1 MIFGVVV
8 LVQPTNFSIGFE
20 VIQIFIEILAG
31 FGMGI
36 ISDVY
41 SSEAFN
47 TIKKARSIFFTTSI
61 EFLLHI
67 VIIFTTFNV
76 SSSAT
81 FDGIFLT
88 ASGMLLCVITFYVYR
103 QVPETAKMSIRQTR
117 NEFLQQGEIV
127 FSGSNKTS
135 PRGITIIYW

>member
-1 MIFGVVV
+1 MILGV
-8 LVQPTNFSIGFE
+8 LVLIQPTNFSTGFD
-20 VIQIFIEILAG
+20 VIQIFMEMLAG

-36 ISDVY
+36 VSDVY

-47 TIKKARSIFFTTSI
+47 TIKKARSIFFTTAI

-76 SSSAT
+76 STST
-81 FDGIFLT
+81 TYDGLFLV

-117 NEFLQQGEIV
+117 NEFLKQGEIV

-135 PRGITIIYW
+135 PRGITVIYW